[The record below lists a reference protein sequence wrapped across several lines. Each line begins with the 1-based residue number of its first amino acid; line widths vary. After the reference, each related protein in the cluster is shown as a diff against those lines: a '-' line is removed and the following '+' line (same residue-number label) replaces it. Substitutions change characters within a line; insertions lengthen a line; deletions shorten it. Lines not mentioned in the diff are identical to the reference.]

1 MIIAFMKRYICIL
14 AAALSLSSCY
24 DRDVNVSAPAV
35 GELENID
42 YQIDD
47 DTLRVNWSLPANSEV
62 LRVQVNSTDGKIITD
77 KNPSSFKYGVIKVG
91 KEYKFT
97 FKVIDESGNI
107 SLGKTIYFVREG
119 GTAVNDVQAKQIDG
133 TNNVHLSWTLPKET
147 LRKVEVR
154 YDGKTVELGGT
165 VTECEIKDLDSKK
178 YSFGVISFNDKGQS
192 SETTYKDIRVGSTK
206 FAFIG
211 VAPTYEDF
219 KKSADD
225 DELAA
230 GYWLFEK
237 SGLQAEYV
245 SFADIAAGKN
255 LNDFRALWWIYDSDK
270 GADLPAEAKTAAV
283 VSAIKSFHTQGG
295 GLLLNTHA
303 VAYLWEIGRLTDVY
317 NKTVGSAAG
326 FHNNDTWSMNVQIGN
341 HNESTHP
348 VYAGVELTLNT
359 PTQKLINLLGAGWK
373 EDHNY
378 VQVEVP
384 AYYGLGNADEKA
396 YETFRSKGIR
406 ILSMWSHIQDYYMF
420 ANFECE
426 PMNGFQ
432 GTAIAIGVGCFE
444 WSQNKP
450 DGSKVNPYTEG
461 LNMNACQGNIE
472 LITKNSLEYLKT
484 K

>member
-1 MIIAFMKRYICIL
+1 MRIYVYL
-14 AAALSLSSCY
+14 LTAALCLSGCY
-24 DRDVNVSAPAV
+24 DRDVNVVNPVV
-35 GELENID
+35 GELENIE
-42 YQIDD
+42 YQIDN
-47 DTLRVNWSLPANSEV
+47 DTLRVSWNLPKNTGT
-62 LRVQVNSTDGKIITD
+62 LRVQVNSTDGIITTGQ
-77 KNPSSFKYGVIKVG
+77 NPSFFKYGVIKVG

-97 FKVIDESGNI
+97 FKVMDESDNI

-119 GTAVNDVQAKQIDG
+119 GATVSNVRAKQIDG
-133 TNNVHLSWTLPKET
+133 TKNVRLNWTLPSET
-147 LRKVEVR
+147 LSKVEVR
-154 YDGKTVELGGT
+154 YDGKIVELGGT
-165 VTECEIKDLDSKK
+165 VTQCDIKDLDSKT

-192 SETTYKDIRVGSTK
+192 SETTYKEIRVGSTK

-211 VAPTYEDF
+211 LASTYEEF

-225 DELAA
+225 DERAA
-230 GYWLFEK
+230 GYWFFEK

-245 SFADIAAGKN
+245 SFADIASGVQN

-270 GADLPAEAKTAAV
+270 GADLPSEATATAV
-283 VSAIKSFHTQGG
+283 ISAIKNYHALGG

-303 VAYLWEIGRLTDVY
+303 VAYLWEVGRLTDVY
-317 NKTVGSAAG
+317 NKTIGSAAG
-326 FHNNDTWSMNVQIGN
+326 YHNNDTWSMNVQIGT

-348 VYAGVELTLNT
+348 VYDGVELAQNT
-359 PTQKLINLLGAGWK
+359 PTQKLVNLLGAGWK

-384 AYYGLGNADEKA
+384 AFYGLGNSDEKA
-396 YETFRSKGIR
+396 YEAFRSRGIR

-426 PMNGFQ
+426 PVNGFK
-432 GTAIAIGVGCFE
+432 GTAIAIGVGGFE

-450 DGSKVNPYTEG
+450 DGGKINPYTEG
-461 LNMNACQGNIE
+461 LNMNTYQSNIE
-472 LITKNSLEYLKT
+472 LITLNTLEYLKT